1 MTATVGEGI
10 PLAEAKENGSG
21 YFARAISEKVLA
33 YNNSP
38 LTVFHDHLLKIFFDL
53 AQQHDGLDSFY
64 QICVAVPQAL
74 HPELTVSLA
83 VLTNTG
89 DSFQLACGSEPSTHI
104 PPEIIATLPLQATES
119 SYSQEG
125 ILFLPVLARP
135 LLDSTGGSNFPFPGK
150 GYPRADI
157 PSCLGVLLITH
168 FDVLSDIDRLF
179 LEKLVTRIGY
189 NLQRRLL
196 QASHLE
202 HINFLKCLGRDIGHN
217 VIVPNMHFKNLFR
230 QLDKKI
236 QRINK
241 EVQVSLNLADKPSI
255 RILNRCIEIRSDLTT
270 THEELLT
277 HYNRTSLYLETL
289 LREEH
294 FTEGEF
300 ILKPRR
306 CQIEAEIIIPEL
318 EIYRKRFEQQGITVE
333 QPLDM
338 RERHFFLKVDQ
349 GLLSQVFDN
358 LFSNAVKYATTFTDS
373 NGRSRKAMAYGCQ
386 DITNYP
392 EKGKKGVKFNIFS
405 TGEHLSEGEQ
415 LTIFNDGVRG
425 ENVGYNP
432 GSGHGLSFVRNV
444 VGIHG
449 GDIGYEAVPGGN
461 NFYFILPL
469 PEETED

>member
-1 MTATVGEGI
+1 MTKVREDA
-10 PLAEAKENGSG
+10 PLLEVNENGSG
-21 YFARAISEKVLA
+21 YFARVISEKVA
-33 YNNSP
+33 TYNSSP
-38 LTVFHDHLLKIFFDL
+38 LTAFHDHLLKIFFDL

-74 HPELTVSLA
+74 HPEITVSLA
-83 VLTNTG
+83 VVTNSNE
-89 DSFQLACGSEPSTHI
+89 SFQLACGSESPTNIPSQ
-104 PPEIIATLPLQATES
+104 IIAKLPLQATES

-125 ILFLPVLARP
+125 ILLLPVISRP
-135 LLDSTGGSNFPFPGK
+135 LLGVSGRRNSSFLGNDNSRTDTPP
-150 GYPRADI
+150 
-157 PSCLGVLLITH
+157 CLGVLFITH

-196 QASHLE
+196 QASYLE
-202 HINFLKCLGRDIGHN
+202 HINFLKRLGRDIGHN

-241 EVQVSLNLADKPSI
+241 EVKVSLNLADKPSV
-255 RILNRCIEIRSDLTT
+255 RILNRCSEIRSDLTT

-277 HYNRTSLYLETL
+277 HYNHTSLYLETL

-294 FTEGEF
+294 FSEGEF

-318 EIYRKRFEQQGITVE
+318 DIYRKRFEQQGITID
-333 QPLDM
+333 QPLNM
-338 RERHFFLKVDQ
+338 RDRQFFLKVDQ

-358 LFSNAVKYATTFTDS
+358 LFSNAVKYTTTSTDS
-373 NGRSRKAMAYGCQ
+373 RGRSRKAIAYGCQ
-386 DITNYP
+386 DINNFP
-392 EKGKKGVKFNIFS
+392 EKGKKGIKFNIFS
-405 TGEHLSEGEQ
+405 TGEHLSEDER

-425 ENVGYNP
+425 KNVGYNP
-432 GSGHGLSFVRNV
+432 GSGHGLAFVRNV

-449 GDIGYEAVPGGN
+449 GDIGYEAVSGGN

-469 PEETED
+469 PEETEE